1 MSGGDNWQAGD
12 LALCVKIGRWRHVS
26 GNFASGRGMRAGV
39 IASVRKVG
47 VSVGGFA
54 TLWLEGWPG
63 ESFGDGFNASRFRKI
78 TPPKADEFDREV
90 IDLMLGK
97 PVPVEA

>member
-12 LALCVKIGRWRHVS
+12 LALCVKAPTRPGHDGLTVPGRIYEVS
-26 GNFASGRGMRAGV
+26 GVWRD
-39 IASVRKVG
+39 IANSLVLGFVG
-47 VSVGGFA
+47 VA
-54 TLWLEGWPG
+54 EK
-63 ESFGDGFNASRFRKI
+63 GDNFCGHLAFRFRKV

-97 PVPVEA
+97 PAPVEA